1 MAIGSDLAANK
12 FLVDQVL
19 MTMGSLQQAIVA
31 AKNAPMLQKAG
42 AVGVAVDRL
51 YDVVEDLADNQDSLL
66 NLIGK
71 LSARID
77 YTAQRVGLDLDS
89 VEGL

>member
-19 MTMGSLQQAIVA
+19 MTMGSLQKAISD

-51 YDVVEDLADNQDSLL
+51 YDVVEDLADNQASLL
-66 NLIGK
+66 ALVGK

-77 YTAQRVGLDLDS
+77 YMAQRAGLDLDA